1 MTDNDKKYL
10 EGNEIGWLIFELTSY
25 ICILFLIIFGFN
37 QVYKDLI
44 RIESKIDK
52 IEITTNASLDIDS
65 HIEQYVD
72 SIEMFNY
79 KKELN
84 YRLQLDK

>member
-1 MTDNDKKYL
+1 MTDNDKKYF
-10 EGNEIGWLIFELTSY
+10 EYNFIGQLILRLVSY
-25 ICILFLIIFGFN
+25 FCILLLIVYGFK
-37 QVYKDLI
+37 QIYKDLI

-52 IEITTNASLDIDS
+52 IEIITNTSLDINS
-65 HIEQYVD
+65 HIEEYVD

-84 YRLQLDK
+84 YNLNYD